1 MSRDFGINDFPYR
14 TIFTPH
20 KGELKKLAYDINL
33 SLDNPPFLKL
43 GKSSDM
49 FILVTFKGLYFKP
62 CGNGPLSGG
71 GPNLFPGSFMLPL
84 LPLNHLNVLLC

>member
-1 MSRDFGINDFPYR
+1 
-14 TIFTPH
+14 
-20 KGELKKLAYDINL
+20 
-33 SLDNPPFLKL
+33 
-43 GKSSDM
+43 M